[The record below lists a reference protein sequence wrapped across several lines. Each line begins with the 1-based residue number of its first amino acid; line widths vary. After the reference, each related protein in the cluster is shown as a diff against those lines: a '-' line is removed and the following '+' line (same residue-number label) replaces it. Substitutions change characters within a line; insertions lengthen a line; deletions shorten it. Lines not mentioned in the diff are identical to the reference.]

1 MNEQVEERRRLASR
15 CFGCGTLNPMGLGMQ
30 FRVENGR
37 AVAEFTPSLHHQG
50 FPGHMH
56 GGLVA
61 TMLDEAMGWAVYG
74 QGVWAMTAKMSVRF
88 REPVPLSETLLVT
101 GEVVRNRGRL
111 LDLRGEV
118 RTRDGKLLAHAEG
131 VFMRVTGRRADQLAR
146 AYQAELARQEG

>member
-1 MNEQVEERRRLASR
+1 MNEPVEERRRLAQR
-15 CFGCGTLNPMGLGMQ
+15 CFGCGPLNPVGLGMQ
-30 FRVENGR
+30 FRLENGR
-37 AVAEFTPSLHHQG
+37 AMAEFTPSPHHQG

-88 REPVPLSETLLVT
+88 RETVPLSGTLVVT

-118 RTRDGKLLAHAEG
+118 RTRDGKLLAYAEG

-146 AYQAELARQEG
+146 AYRAELARQEG